1 MTDKF
6 TLLPSNYKSIHKTKM
21 KCDGPLTTK
30 RTILPPFINERGF
43 FMIIVGKPKSGK
55 TTFVFDML
63 VNKDIYKKVFKNI
76 LYVCPQNSRDSI
88 DSNPLAD
95 LDNEFLFESLNDS
108 VKTKVEEIDKE
119 YKETPEKHY
128 QQLL

>member
-30 RTILPPFINERGF
+30 RTIKPPFINECGF
-43 FMIIVGKPKSGK
+43 FMIIAGKPKSGK
-55 TTFVFDML
+55 TTFTFDML
-63 VNKDIYKKVFKNI
+63 SSKDIYKKIFKNI

-95 LDNEFLFESLNDS
+95 LDDEFLFDELNDD
-108 VKTKVEEIDKE
+108 VKAQVKKTKR
-119 YKETPEKHY
+119 YMLKHQRSIINNY
-128 QQLL
+128 Y

>member
-55 TTFVFDML
+55 TTFAFDML

-76 LYVCPQNSRDSI
+76 LFVCPQNSRDSI
-88 DSNPLAD
+88 DSNPLID
-95 LDNEFLFESLNDS
+95 LDNEFLFDELNDD
-108 VKTKVEEIDKE
+108 VKAQVKKNKDVYT
-119 YKETPEKHY
+119 ETPEKH
-128 QQLL
+128 